1 MKAKL
6 MYGVPAL
13 RFTQIFSEATRARIA
28 EMCDV
33 IESPVPEEAD
43 KEFVLKHL
51 GDAEILI
58 TSWGTAEVDADIAAA
73 ARNLKF
79 VAHAAGTI
87 KPVMSE
93 AAWEQGIRVTGSAQA
108 IATGV
113 AEFCLGLMLTVPK
126 RTQWFAERVKQGYW
140 SKTEDIFGPAF
151 EIFRQNV
158 GIVGA
163 SFVGKYLIG
172 LLKPFGCNILLYDP
186 YCSAEQAKELG
197 VAKVDSLE
205 ELFSQCRCVSLNAP
219 ATDETAGMIRGKHF
233 ALLQRGSVFINT
245 ARGSI
250 INQNEMVQELRKGQ
264 FIACL
269 DVTDPEPPTIDHELR
284 NLPNVLLTPHEA
296 GCVCEN
302 LLRIGE
308 FVADEIAAYL
318 AGEPLKGE
326 VTHDQLATIA

>member
-1 MKAKL
+1 MKARL
-6 MYGVPAL
+6 MYGAPAL
-13 RFTQIFSEATRARIA
+13 RFDKIFSEATRARIA
-28 EMCDV
+28 ELCEV
-33 IESPVPEEAD
+33 IETPVPEAAN
-43 KEFVLKHL
+43 KEFVLKYI

-58 TSWGTAEVDADIAAA
+58 TSWGTAEVDAEIVAAA
-73 ARNLKF
+73 QNLKL

-93 AAWEQGIRVTGSAQA
+93 AAWKKGIRVTGSAQA

-113 AEFCLGLMLTVPK
+113 AEFCLGLMLTAPK
-126 RTQWFAERVKQGYW
+126 RVHWLAGRVKQGHW
-140 SKTEDIFGPAF
+140 RETTDVFGPAF

-158 GIVGA
+158 GIIGA

-186 YCSAEQAKELG
+186 YCSAEQAQELG
-197 VAKVDSLE
+197 AAKVDTLE

-219 ATDETAGMIRGKHF
+219 ATDETAGMIRGSHF
-233 ALLQRGSVFINT
+233 ALLPRGAVFINT

-250 INQNEMVQELRKGQ
+250 VNQHEMVEELRKGQ

-269 DVTDPEPPTIDHELR
+269 DVTDPEPPAIDHELR
-284 NLPNVLLTPHEA
+284 RLPNVLLTPHEA

-302 LLRIGE
+302 LMRIGE

-326 VTHDQLATIA
+326 VTHGQLATIA